1 MDQDTEQPESA
12 DSLAEQTAEAEP
24 LEVQL
29 QKAGEDV
36 RKYLANWQRTE
47 ADFQNYKRRV
57 EQGGTRVAA
66 LP

>member
-57 EQGGTRVAA
+57 EQERD
-66 LP
+66 